1 MQFPYGSRA
10 RALSC
15 ARSGSGEAS
24 AFAILGLS
32 GRVFTAHRERRQS
45 EPGLFPCVDFVPP
58 VYRREMIQ
66 TASGGFRC
74 PEHQKTAGVERAMK
88 NQQDLGLPLRLQIG
102 EQISASGPI
111 HSREPPVL

>member
-10 RALSC
+10 RSLSC
-15 ARSGSGEAS
+15 ARSGSREAS

-32 GRVFTAHRERRQS
+32 RRVFTAHRERRQS

-66 TASGGFRC
+66 TASGGF
-74 PEHQKTAGVERAMK
+74 PFPAHQKNSGVERALK
-88 NQQDLGLPLRLQIG
+88 NEKNLGLPLG
-102 EQISASGPI
+102 VP
-111 HSREPPVL
+111 